1 MTDIVDQKTRSR
13 MMSGIRGKNTQPE
26 ITIRKALHAN
36 GFRYLLHNKKLPGKP
51 DLTFTKYKAV
61 VFIHGC
67 FWHGHTCRY
76 FKIPQT
82 RTAFWQDKINGNR
95 QRDAKQLV
103 QLHHAGWRSLIIW
116 ECAVRKN
123 NKFSKEKLIDCI
135 SNWLII
141 GSSDAQID
149 ETGIR
154 AAPCSMTESAITP
167 KVLPQNT

>member
-1 MTDIVDQKTRSR
+1 

-26 ITIRKALHAN
+26 ITIRKALHAK
-36 GFRYLLHNKKLPGKP
+36 GFRYRLHNKNLPGKP

-67 FWHGHTCRY
+67 FWHGHSCRY

-82 RTAFWQDKINGNR
+82 RTTFWQDKINGNR

-103 QLHHAGWRSLIIW
+103 QLQHAGWRSLIIW
-116 ECAVRKN
+116 ECAVRKKN
-123 NKFSKEKLIDCI
+123 NFSKGKLIDCI

-141 GSSDAQID
+141 QSSDAQID

-154 AAPCSMTESAITP
+154 EVPCSMTESAITP